1 MFPSLPKMKENEAG
15 LRCDND
21 DDSDNSPDELIKI
34 TEEPKEKW
42 DCESILSEYFDG
54 KRLSGVIKKVLSRYV
69 LKKHYKLCKDDF
81 VGGKELISSTRLK
94 FYSFLWLFNTRPTG

>member
-1 MFPSLPKMKENEAG
+1 MKESEAG

-34 TEEPKEKW
+34 TQEPKEKW

-54 KRLSGVIKKVLSRYV
+54 KRFSGVIKKVVSRYDM
-69 LKKHYKLCKDDF
+69 KKHLQIMRGRF
-81 VGGKELISSTRLK
+81 LAGKS
-94 FYSFLWLFNTRPTG
+94 

>member
-1 MFPSLPKMKENEAG
+1 VIIYGILKHTVFLSLPKMKAIEAG

-42 DCESILSEYFDG
+42 DCESILSECFDV
-54 KRLSGVIKKVLSRYV
+54 K
-69 LKKHYKLCKDDF
+69 
-81 VGGKELISSTRLK
+81 
-94 FYSFLWLFNTRPTG
+94 